1 MAICHSV
8 GVATHESRDALQR
21 DKQSRHIG
29 LKYYNIWYSSKFLNF
44 YSGIC
49 WLKQCKVPKPHIK
62 SVQLIPMISLSGKH
76 SESMFKATRS
86 FESLKVG
93 TKTELFKIKKLA

>member
-29 LKYYNIWYSSKFLNF
+29 LKYNNIWYSSKVLNF

-49 WLKQCKVPKPHIK
+49 WLKQCKVPKPQIK
-62 SVQLIPMISLSGKH
+62 SMALIPMISLSGKQ
-76 SESMFKATRS
+76 SAMMFKAILS

-93 TKTELFKIKKLA
+93 TKTQLFKIRKLA

>member
-29 LKYYNIWYSSKFLNF
+29 LKYNNIWYSSKVLNF

-49 WLKQCKVPKPHIK
+49 
-62 SVQLIPMISLSGKH
+62 
-76 SESMFKATRS
+76 
-86 FESLKVG
+86 
-93 TKTELFKIKKLA
+93 